1 MTDTDNTAALLAAY
15 DAQMRAVQPVPAPGI
30 TYEHDGPALRVV
42 GQHRGFVT
50 GPRDWGGVR
59 GPELDALIARQ
70 RDFFAARGEAVEWKT
85 RGHDEP
91 ADLPDR
97 LRAAGFVPEPRETV
111 VIALVEDLA
120 VPTPGLPPEVTLRRV
135 TADADLD
142 RIAALETAVWGE
154 DMTWIA
160 GYLRGR
166 LAVDPDGTEIYVA
179 EAAGEVVSAA
189 WVAFRP
195 GTDFAMLLGG
205 STLAEWRGRG
215 IYRALVALRAT
226 RAATRNAPYLLVEA
240 SDDSAPILK
249 RLGFTAVTTTT
260 PYVWAPAH

>member
-1 MTDTDNTAALLAAY
+1 MTDTDLTAALLAAY

-30 TYEHDGPALRVV
+30 GYEHDGPALRVV

-59 GPELDALIARQ
+59 GRELDALIARQ

-85 RGHDEP
+85 RGHDDP

-111 VIALVEDLA
+111 VTALVEELA
-120 VPTPGLPPEVTLRRV
+120 VAAPALPPGVTLRRV
-135 TADADLD
+135 TADTDLD
-142 RIAALETAVWGE
+142 RIAALETAVWGQ
-154 DMTWIA
+154 DMSWLA
-160 GYLRGR
+160 GHLRGR
-166 LAVDPDGTEIYVA
+166 LTVAPDENEVFVA

-205 STLAEWRGRG
+205 STLAEWRGKG

-226 RAATRNAPYLLVEA
+226 RAAARNAPYLLVEA
-240 SDDSAPILK
+240 SSDSAPILQ
-249 RLGFTAVTTTT
+249 RLGFRTLTTTT
-260 PYVWAPAH
+260 PYVWTPAH

>member
-1 MTDTDNTAALLAAY
+1 
-15 DAQMRAVQPVPAPGI
+15 MRDVQPVPAPGI
-30 TYEHDGPALRVV
+30 TYEHDGPVLRVV

-59 GPELDALIARQ
+59 GAELDALIARQ

-85 RGHDEP
+85 RGHDDP
-91 ADLPDR
+91 AD
-97 LRAAGFVPEPRETV
+97 FVPEPQETV

-120 VPTPGLPPEVTLRRV
+120 VRTPALPPEVALRRV
-135 TADADLD
+135 TTDADLD

-154 DMTWIA
+154 DMAWIA

-166 LAVDPDGTEIYVA
+166 LTVDPDGTEIHVA

-189 WVAFRP
+189 WVAFLP
-195 GTDFAMLLGG
+195 GTDCAMLLGG
-205 STLAEWRGRG
+205 STLAEWRGKG

-249 RLGFTAVTTTT
+249 RLGFAAVTTTT
-260 PYVWAPAH
+260 PYVWTPAD

>member
-1 MTDTDNTAALLAAY
+1 MTDTDLRAALLAAY
-15 DAQMRAVQPVPAPGI
+15 DAQMRVVQLVPAPGI

-42 GQHRGFVT
+42 GRHRGFVT

-59 GPELDALIARQ
+59 GPELDALIVRQ

-85 RGHDEP
+85 RGHDDP

-111 VIALVEDLA
+111 VIALVDEVTVEA
-120 VPTPGLPPEVTLRRV
+120 PALPPGVTLRRV

-142 RIAALETAVWGE
+142 RIAALETAVWGQ
-154 DMTWIA
+154 DMSWIA
-160 GYLRGR
+160 GHLKGR
-166 LAVDPDGTEIYVA
+166 LTVAPDDNEVFVA

-195 GTDFAMLLGG
+195 GSDFAVLLGG
-205 STLAEWRGRG
+205 STLAEWRGKG

-226 RAATRNAPYLLVEA
+226 RAAAHDSTYLLVEA
-240 SDDSAPILK
+240 SADSAPILR

-260 PYVWAPAH
+260 PYVWSPTP

>member
-1 MTDTDNTAALLAAY
+1 MTDTDRTAALLAAY
-15 DAQMRAVQPVPAPGI
+15 DAQMRAVQPVPAPGV
-30 TYEHDGPALRVV
+30 TYERDGPVLRVV

-85 RGHDEP
+85 RGHDTP

-97 LRAAGFVPEPRETV
+97 LRTAGFVPEDRETV
-111 VIALVEDLA
+111 VIAEVGDLA
-120 VPTPGLPPEVTLRRV
+120 VAPPGLPPGVTLRRV

-142 RIAALETAVWGE
+142 RVAALETAVWGT
-154 DMTWIA
+154 DMAWIA

-166 LAVDPDGTEIYVA
+166 LAVAPDDNEVYLA
-179 EAAGEVVSAA
+179 EAAGQVVSAA
-189 WVAFRP
+189 WVAFRA

-205 STLAEWRGRG
+205 STLAEWRGKG
-215 IYRALVALRAT
+215 VYRALVALRAR
-226 RAATRNAPYLLVEA
+226 RAAARNAPYLLVEA

-260 PYVWAPAH
+260 PYVWTPAH